1 MENLDVPNH
10 ESKPCIVLGIS
21 AYYHDSSAAL
31 IIDGKIISAVQE
43 ERFTRIKGDSSFPIN
58 SIKYVLSHSKIDPS
72 QITKVIYFE
81 SPFLKFDRIL
91 STLLLGSFF
100 TGNVFREAMSTWLPE
115 KLWIERK
122 IKKTLGRKISIS
134 ISDHHLSHAASAFY
148 PSPFE
153 KAAILTIDGVGE
165 WSTTTI
171 SEGNGSEIKMKTQ
184 IEYPNSLGLLYSAIT
199 LFCGFKVNS
208 GEYKLMGLA
217 PYGEPIYHDLIMNE
231 LIYLDADG
239 SYSLNPKYFAYF
251 KNNKMFT
258 SALSDLLGTK
268 PRTSDEPITKVYMDI
283 ASSIQS
289 VTNLIVIAL
298 AKRSKELIDSD
309 NLVLA
314 GGVAL
319 NVVSIG
325 KLEELGLF
333 KNIWVQPAA
342 GDAGG
347 ALGAALWESYVNQN
361 ITREVEIN
369 DSMQG
374 AFLGPQPGEFL
385 ESTEEIISE
394 YGLIA
399 NKLNDHDLA
408 AEVAQGISSGFVV
421 GIAKG
426 RMEFGPRALGA
437 RSVLAD
443 ARNTEMQSRLNLKTK
458 FREGFRPFAPMVLA
472 EDADKYFNINNS
484 SSPYMLKTYPVA
496 LDIRIPQLETIGS
509 PYDRVKENRS
519 SIPAVTHVDYSARV
533 QTIDSLRNPFL
544 HSVITEFKNVTGC
557 SVIINTSFNVRG
569 EPIISSARDAVECLI
584 NTDID
589 LLVLDNYLITR
600 SQQPKESLTSR
611 RKRIIGVD

>member
-1 MENLDVPNH
+1 MEKIDIPNY
-10 ESKPCIVLGIS
+10 ENTKCIVLGIS

-31 IIDGKIISAVQE
+31 IINGKIISAVQE

-58 SIKYVLSHSKIDPS
+58 SIKYVLSHSNIDPS
-72 QITKVIYFE
+72 QITKVVYFE

-91 STLLLGSFF
+91 STLLLGSFL
-100 TGNVFREAMSTWLPE
+100 TGNVFREAMATWLPE

-122 IKKTLGRKISIS
+122 IKKTFGRKVDIS

-148 PSPFE
+148 PSPYE
-153 KAAILTIDGVGE
+153 QAAILTIDGVGE

-171 SEGNGSEIKMKTQ
+171 SEGKGSEINMVSQ

-199 LFCGFKVNS
+199 YFCGFKVNS

-217 PYGEPIYHDLIMNE
+217 PYGEPVYHDLFLSE
-231 LIYLDADG
+231 LISLDADG

-258 SALSDLLGTK
+258 NALSDLLGTK
-268 PRTSDEPITKVYMDI
+268 PRKSDEPITKVYMDI

-298 AKRSKELIDSD
+298 AKRAKKLVESD

-325 KLEELGLF
+325 KLEELGIF

-347 ALGAALWESYVNQN
+347 ALGAALWESYVNLG
-361 ITREVEIN
+361 IPRAIDVN

-374 AFLGPQPGEFL
+374 AFLGPQPGDFL
-385 ESTEEIISE
+385 ESTEEIIKE

-399 NKLNDHDLA
+399 IKLNDKELSLQI
-408 AEVAQGISSGFVV
+408 AQGISDGLVV

-472 EDADKYFNINNS
+472 EDASTYFDINDN
-484 SSPYMLKTYPVA
+484 SSPYMLKTYPVSPS
-496 LDIRIPQLETIGS
+496 IRLPQVDNNVS
-509 PYDRVKENRS
+509 PYDRVRENRS

-544 HSVITEFKNVTGC
+544 HSVITEFKNITGC

-569 EPIISSARDAVECLI
+569 EPIVSTARDAVECLI

-589 LLVLDNYLITR
+589 LLVLDNYIITR
-600 SQQPKESLTSR
+600 SQQTKSSLTSR
-611 RKRIIGVD
+611 RKRILGVD

>member
-1 MENLDVPNH
+1 
-10 ESKPCIVLGIS
+10 
-21 AYYHDSSAAL
+21 
-31 IIDGKIISAVQE
+31 
-43 ERFTRIKGDSSFPIN
+43 
-58 SIKYVLSHSKIDPS
+58 
-72 QITKVIYFE
+72 
-81 SPFLKFDRIL
+81 
-91 STLLLGSFF
+91 
-100 TGNVFREAMSTWLPE
+100 
-115 KLWIERK
+115 
-122 IKKTLGRKISIS
+122 
-134 ISDHHLSHAASAFY
+134 
-148 PSPFE
+148 
-153 KAAILTIDGVGE
+153 
-165 WSTTTI
+165 
-171 SEGNGSEIKMKTQ
+171 MKTQ

-217 PYGEPIYHDLIMNE
+217 PYGEPVYHDLIMNE
-231 LIYLDADG
+231 LIYLDSDG

-268 PRTSDEPITKVYMDI
+268 PRTNDEPITKVYMDI

-361 ITREVEIN
+361 ITRVVEIN

-385 ESTEEIISE
+385 ESSEEIINE
-394 YGLIA
+394 YSLIA

-408 AEVAQGISSGFVV
+408 VEIAQGISAGFVV

-472 EDADKYFNINNS
+472 EDADKYFNINSN

-544 HSVITEFKNVTGC
+544 HSVITEFKNITGC

-600 SQQPKESLTSR
+600 SQQPKTSLTSR